1 MSRIARLSDRH
12 SRKVDGLGSL
22 PPTGITVRVQAPNLA
37 SISSQHTLACLGNLL
52 CRLTG
57 SVKSVFLAIEE
68 REFEVALPHRAS
80 GYGTVEA
87 LLSMPAWANGG
98 AIPFSLDDDTP
109 ADFTVTIGEATQ
121 VVGKGV
127 NIMGAGWLAWAGTEP
142 SPEQL
147 LLVDDTNPIGPYF
160 AACLGAAE
168 IFKFSRGLC
177 RGRFAANE
185 AYSLWDGK
193 CGTLAELT
201 QGPALDGP
209 TIPPFLLVGAG
220 AVGQGLVLVLGAS
233 RPAQCFVATIDFDPH
248 DDTNLNRCFIAG
260 EADEGHPKVD
270 AVARFRKLS
279 SLDGSEMPCTLAEFA
294 ASPPILDLPA
304 DFGTA
309 IANDHYPLVVSAVDR
324 NDSRWDI
331 QGLSPDLVLGGSTNN
346 LTANSATY
354 AQASG
359 RCLACYNP
367 RESDNARYQ
376 ALLEE
381 LRPLN
386 DEAKRAFLI
395 GKVPDDEIE
404 HVIDHLSSNPR
415 CGSLGE
421 KALKDFARSSETE
434 FSVSFV
440 SMAAAVMLFSRL
452 IRSTADVNVSPYRA
466 QFSNFNFR
474 NLRGGD
480 YELCREPSCPHCEER
495 QD

>member
-1 MSRIARLSDRH
+1 MSRISRLSDRH
-12 SRKVDGLGSL
+12 SREVEGLGSL
-22 PPTGITVRVQAPNLA
+22 PPAGLTVRVQAPNLA

-80 GYGTVEA
+80 GCGTVEA
-87 LLSMPAWANGG
+87 LLSMSAWANGG
-98 AIPFSLDDDTP
+98 AIPFSVDNKTP
-109 ADFTVTIGEATQ
+109 ADFTVTIGEATE
-121 VVGKGV
+121 VFGKGV
-127 NIMGAGWLAWAGTEP
+127 NIMGAGWIAWAGTEP
-142 SPEQL
+142 SPKQL
-147 LLVDDTNPIGPYF
+147 LTVDETNPIGPYF
-160 AACLGAAE
+160 AACLGASE
-168 IFKFSRGLC
+168 IFKFSRELC
-177 RGRFAANE
+177 RGRFAAND
-185 AYSLWDGK
+185 AYSLWDGA

-201 QGPALDGP
+201 QGPPLDGP

-220 AVGQGLVLVLGAS
+220 AVGQGLILVLGAS
-233 RPAQCFVATIDFDPH
+233 RPAQSYVATIDFDPH

-260 EADEGHPKVD
+260 EADETHPKVD
-270 AVARFRKLS
+270 AVARFRKIN
-279 SLDGSEMPCTLAEFA
+279 SLDGTERPCTIAQFA
-294 ASPPILDLPA
+294 ASPPISELPA

-309 IANDHYPLVVSAVDR
+309 IANDDYPLVVSAVDR

-331 QGLSPDLVLGGSTNN
+331 QGLNSDLVLGGSTNN

-354 AQASG
+354 GRTTG

-367 RESDNARYQ
+367 RESDNAHYQ

-386 DEAKRAFLI
+386 DEEKRTFLA
-395 GKVPDDEIE
+395 GKVPEGEIE
-404 HVIDHLSSNPR
+404 MVIDHLSSNPR

-421 KALKDFARSSETE
+421 KALKDFARSSEAE

-440 SMAAAVMLFSRL
+440 SMAAAVMLFGRL
-452 IRSTADVNVSPYRA
+452 IQSTDVQNVSPHRA

>member
-12 SRKVDGLGSL
+12 SRKVEGLGSL
-22 PPTGITVRVQAPNLA
+22 PQAGITVRVQAPNLA

-68 REFEVALPHRAS
+68 REFEVALPHRAP
-80 GYGTVEA
+80 GCGTVEA
-87 LLSMPAWANGG
+87 LLSMSAWANGG
-98 AIPFSLDDDTP
+98 AIPFTVDAETP
-109 ADFTVTIGEATQ
+109 ADFTITIGEATQ
-121 VVGKGV
+121 VLGNGV
-127 NIMGAGWLAWAGTEP
+127 NIMGAGWLAWTGTEP

-147 LLVDDTNPIGPYF
+147 PLVVETNPMGPYF
-160 AACLGAAE
+160 SACLGAAE

-193 CGTLAELT
+193 CGTLTELT
-201 QGPALDGP
+201 QGPPLDGP
-209 TIPPFLLVGAG
+209 AIPPFLLVGAG
-220 AVGQGLVLVLGAS
+220 AVGQGLILVLGAS
-233 RPAQCFVATIDFDPH
+233 RPAQSFVTTIDFDPH

-260 EADEGHPKVD
+260 EADETHPKVD
-270 AVARFRKLS
+270 AVARFRKLN
-279 SLDGSEMPCTLAEFA
+279 SLEGAEMPCTLTEFV
-294 ASPPILDLPA
+294 ASPPISDLPA
-304 DFGTA
+304 DFSTA
-309 IANDHYPLVVSAVDR
+309 IGSDHYPLVVSAVDR

-331 QGLSPDLVLGGSTNN
+331 QGLNPDLVLGGSTNN
-346 LTANSATY
+346 LTATAATY
-354 AQASG
+354 DRASG

-386 DEAKRAFLI
+386 DEEKRAFLI
-395 GKVPDDEIE
+395 GKVADDKIE
-404 HVIDHLSSNPR
+404 PVIDHLSSNPR

-440 SMAAAVMLFSRL
+440 SMAAAVMLFARL
-452 IRSTADVNVSPYRA
+452 IQSSDVRNLSPHRA

-474 NLRGGD
+474 NVRGGD
-480 YELCREPSCPHCEER
+480 YELCRELSCPHCEER